1 MNTTNQSRLE
11 NTLIDTSHWKLT
23 TSDDSIATL
32 HFDVADSSTN
42 VLSAQALDQFEQILT
57 QLKDE
62 PATGLMIVSDK
73 SSGFIAGADITE
85 FTTIQNEQEAL
96 KLIQRGQRI
105 FDLLEAL
112 TIPTVCLIDGF
123 CVGGGLE
130 LALACDYRIATDQP
144 RTRIGLP
151 EVKLGIHPG
160 FGGSMRLNRLIG
172 AIDAMSLMLAGRA
185 VDARQAR
192 RLGIVD
198 YAVTPRHLQTA
209 GLNILHN
216 KPAPKRAGKLKALAS
231 HNLVRPLMAW
241 QFRKQVAK
249 QAAKQHYPAPY
260 ALIDVWQHHAGNDRA
275 MLDAE
280 AISAAQLIVTDT
292 SKNLVRV
299 FMLQERLKSLG
310 KQTSKITDTGQRR
323 LHVIGAGTMGG
334 DIASWCALRD
344 YTVTLQDRESQ
355 FIAPAIKRASQLF
368 KRKLKPARLATAA
381 MDRVQPD
388 LTGIGIEDANVIIE
402 AIVEN
407 AQIKQTLFKD
417 IEARCPADAILA
429 TNTSSIPLETLNQVL
444 KQPERLVGIHFF
456 NPVAKMQLVE
466 VVSAQNTNADVV
478 ARAAAFVRSIDRLP
492 LPVKSSPG
500 FLINRILMPYLLE
513 AVELLS
519 ENVAAETIDKTA
531 TDFGMPMGPILLADT
546 VGLDIC
552 LSVANILADQLGM
565 RVPPVL
571 SETVEQGHLGKK
583 SGQGFYQYKQ
593 GKPQKKSAKQLSV
606 PNDEKQSEIED
617 RLILRLL
624 NECIACLREGVVED
638 ADLLDAGM
646 IFATG
651 FAPFTGG
658 PMQYLETRGRDAV
671 LQRLLKLEEKFGERF
686 RPDAGWQKS

>member
-11 NTLIDTSHWKLT
+11 NTLKETSHWKLVIG
-23 TSDDSIATL
+23 DDNIATL

-42 VLSAQALDQFEQILT
+42 VLSAQALDEFEQILK

-62 PATGLMIVSDK
+62 PAKGLMIVSDK
-73 SSGFIAGADITE
+73 SSGFIAGADISE
-85 FTTIQNEQEAL
+85 FTTIKNEDEAL

-105 FDLLEAL
+105 FDQLEAL
-112 TIPTVCLIDGF
+112 TIPTVSLIDGF

-130 LALACDYRIATDQP
+130 LVLACDYRIATDQP

-172 AIDAMSLMLAGRA
+172 AMAAMSLMLIGRT
-185 VDARQAR
+185 VSARQAR

-198 YAVTPRHLQTA
+198 YAVAKRHLQTA
-209 GLNILHN
+209 GLNILQT
-216 KPAPKRAGKLKALAS
+216 KPAPKRAGKLKALVS

-249 QAAKQHYPAPY
+249 VAAKQHYPAPY
-260 ALIDVWQHHAGNDRA
+260 ALIDVWQSHASDDRA

-280 AISAAQLIVTDT
+280 AKSAAQLIVTDT

-310 KQTSKITDTGQRR
+310 KQASAVAKTDQHR

-344 YTVTLQDRESQ
+344 YTVTLQDREPQ
-355 FIAPAIKRASQLF
+355 FIAPAITRASQLF

-388 LTGIGIEDANVIIE
+388 LTGKGIEDANVIIE

-429 TNTSSIPLETLNQVL
+429 TNTSSIPLETLSQVL

-478 ARAAAFVRSIDRLP
+478 SRAAAFVRSIDRLP

-513 AVELLS
+513 AIELLS
-519 ENVAAETIDKTA
+519 ESVAAETIDKVA

-552 LSVANILADQLGM
+552 LSVANILADQLNM

-571 SETVEQGHLGKK
+571 NETVEQGHLGKK

-593 GKPQKKSAKQLSV
+593 GKPQKKSAKQLKS
-606 PNDEKQSEIED
+606 PDDEKRSEIED

-624 NECIACLREGVVED
+624 NECIASLREGVVED

-658 PMQYLETRGRDAV
+658 PMQYMETRGRDAV
-671 LQRLLKLEEKFGERF
+671 LQRLSELEDKFGERF
-686 RPDAGWQKS
+686 KPDAGW

>member
-1 MNTTNQSRLE
+1 
-11 NTLIDTSHWKLT
+11 
-23 TSDDSIATL
+23 
-32 HFDVADSSTN
+32 
-42 VLSAQALDQFEQILT
+42 
-57 QLKDE
+57 
-62 PATGLMIVSDK
+62 
-73 SSGFIAGADITE
+73 
-85 FTTIQNEQEAL
+85 
-96 KLIQRGQRI
+96 
-105 FDLLEAL
+105 
-112 TIPTVCLIDGF
+112 
-123 CVGGGLE
+123 
-130 LALACDYRIATDQP
+130 
-144 RTRIGLP
+144 
-151 EVKLGIHPG
+151 
-160 FGGSMRLNRLIG
+160 MRLNRLIG
-172 AIDAMSLMLAGRA
+172 AIDGMSLMLAGRTLA
-185 VDARQAR
+185 ARQASR
-192 RLGIVD
+192 VGMID
-198 YAVTPRHLQTA
+198 YAVPSRHLYTA
-209 GLNILHN
+209 GLTIVKT
-216 KPAPKRAGKLKALAS
+216 KPKPRRAGNLKALAS
-231 HNLVRPLMAW
+231 HSLIRPLLAW

-260 ALIDVWQHHAGNDRA
+260 ALIDVWQRYANDDRA

-280 AISAAQLIVTDT
+280 AKSAAQLIVTNT

-299 FMLQERLKSLG
+299 FLLQERLKSLG
-310 KQTSKITDTGQRR
+310 KTGSKSTKPTQRR

-344 YTVTLQDRESQ
+344 YTVTLQDREPQ
-355 FIAPAIKRASQLF
+355 FIAPAFKRAAQLF

-381 MDRVQPD
+381 MDRIHPD
-388 LTGIGIEDANVIIE
+388 LEGAGVDDANIIIE

-407 AQIKQTLFKD
+407 AEIKQTLFKD
-417 IEARCPADAILA
+417 IESRCPEDAILA

-478 ARAAAFVRSIDRLP
+478 SKAAAFVRSIDRLP

-519 ENVAAETIDKTA
+519 EGVAAETIDKTA

-552 LSVANILADQLGM
+552 LSVAGILAEQLGM
-565 RVPPVL
+565 QVPVVL
-571 SETVEQGHLGKK
+571 NEKVEQSHLGKK

-593 GKPQKKSAKQLSV
+593 GKPQKKSAKQLVQPS
-606 PNDEKQSEIED
+606 DEKQTEIED

-624 NECIACLREGVVED
+624 NECIACLREEVVED

-651 FAPFTGG
+651 FAPFRGG
-658 PMQYLETRGRDAV
+658 PMQYMETRGRDAV
-671 LQRLLKLEEKFGERF
+671 LQRLTVLEEKFGERF
-686 RPDAGWQKS
+686 KPDSGW

>member
-11 NTLIDTSHWKLT
+11 NTLLETSHWKLT
-23 TSDDSIATL
+23 IGNDSIATL

-42 VLSAQALDQFEQILT
+42 VLSAQALDEFEQILT
-57 QLKDE
+57 QLKDQ
-62 PATGLMIVSDK
+62 PAKGLMIVSDK
-73 SSGFIAGADITE
+73 PSGFIAGADISE
-85 FTTIQNEQEAL
+85 FTTIKNEDEAL
-96 KLIQRGQRI
+96 QLIQRGQRI
-105 FDLLEAL
+105 FDQLEAL
-112 TIPTVCLIDGF
+112 TIPTVSLIDGF

-130 LALACDYRIATDQP
+130 LVLACDYRIATDQP

-172 AIDAMSLMLAGRA
+172 AMAAMSLMLTGRT

-198 YAVTPRHLQTA
+198 YAVAPRHLQTA
-209 GLNILHN
+209 GLNILQT

-249 QAAKQHYPAPY
+249 HATKQHYPAPY
-260 ALIDVWQHHAGNDRA
+260 ALIDVWQHHASDDRA

-280 AISAAQLIVTDT
+280 AKSAAQLIVTDT

-310 KQTSKITDTGQRR
+310 KQKLALAKTDQHR

-344 YTVTLQDRESQ
+344 YTVTLQDREPQ
-355 FIAPAIKRASQLF
+355 FIAPALKRASQLF

-388 LTGIGIEDANVIIE
+388 LTGKGIEDANVIIE

-417 IEARCPADAILA
+417 IEARCPEDAILA

-478 ARAAAFVRSIDRLP
+478 SRAAAFVRSIDRLP

-519 ENVAAETIDKTA
+519 EGVAAETIDKVA

-552 LSVANILADQLGM
+552 LSVANILAEQLGM
-565 RVPPVL
+565 RVPSVL
-571 SETVEQGHLGKK
+571 NETVGQGHLGKK

-593 GKPQKKSAKQLSV
+593 GKPQKKSAKQLKSLD
-606 PNDEKQSEIED
+606 DEKRSEIED

-624 NECIACLREGVVED
+624 NESIACLREGVVED

-658 PMQYLETRGRDAV
+658 PMRYLESRGRSTV
-671 LQRLLKLEEKFGERF
+671 LQRLLELEEKFGERF
-686 RPDAGWQKS
+686 QPDSGWQQ

>member
-11 NTLIDTSHWKLT
+11 NALFETSHWKLAIG
-23 TSDDSIATL
+23 DDNIATL

-42 VLSAQALDQFEQILT
+42 VLSAQALDEFEQILT
-57 QLKDE
+57 QLNDE
-62 PATGLMIVSDK
+62 PAKGLMIVSDK
-73 SSGFIAGADITE
+73 SSGFIAGADISE
-85 FTTIQNEQEAL
+85 FTTINNEDEAL

-105 FDLLEAL
+105 FDQLEAL
-112 TIPTVCLIDGF
+112 TIPTVSLIDGF

-130 LALACDYRIATDQP
+130 LVLACDYRIATDQP

-172 AIDAMSLMLAGRA
+172 AIDAMSLMLTGRT

-198 YAVTPRHLQTA
+198 YAVAKRHLQTA
-209 GLNILHN
+209 GLNILQT

-249 QAAKQHYPAPY
+249 VAAKKHYPAPY
-260 ALIDVWQHHAGNDRA
+260 ALIDVWQHHASDDRA

-280 AISAAQLIVTDT
+280 AKSAAQLIVTDT

-310 KQTSKITDTGQRR
+310 KQTSTVAKADQRR

-344 YTVTLQDRESQ
+344 YTVTLQDREPQ

-388 LTGIGIEDANVIIE
+388 LTGKGIEDANVIIE

-466 VVSAQNTNADVV
+466 VVSAQNTHADVV
-478 ARAAAFVRSIDRLP
+478 SKAAAFVRSIDRLP

-519 ENVAAETIDKTA
+519 EGVAAETIDKVA
-531 TDFGMPMGPILLADT
+531 TNFGMPMGPILLADT

-552 LSVANILADQLGM
+552 LSVANILAEQLNM

-571 SETVEQGHLGKK
+571 NETVEREHLGKK

-593 GKPQKKSAKQLSV
+593 GKPQKKSAKQLKSLD
-606 PNDEKQSEIED
+606 DEKHSEIED

-624 NECIACLREGVVED
+624 NESIACLREGVVED

-658 PMQYLETRGRDAV
+658 PMHYLESRGHDAV
-671 LQRLLKLEEKFGERF
+671 LQRLSELEEKFGERF
-686 RPDAGWQKS
+686 QPDAGWQRA

>member
-11 NTLIDTSHWKLT
+11 NTLKETNHWKLT
-23 TSDDSIATL
+23 ISDDSIASL
-32 HFDVADSSTN
+32 HFDTADSSTN
-42 VLSAQALDQFEQILT
+42 VLSAQALDEFEQMLLHV
-57 QLKDE
+57 QDA
-62 PATGLMIVSDK
+62 PAKGLMIVSDK
-73 SSGFIAGADITE
+73 PSGFIAGADISE
-85 FTTIQNEQEAL
+85 FTTIKNEDEAL
-96 KLIQRGQRI
+96 TLIQRGQRI
-105 FDLLEAL
+105 FDQLEAL
-112 TIPTVCLIDGF
+112 TIPTVSLIDGF

-130 LALACDYRIATDQP
+130 LVLACDYRIATDQP
-144 RTRIGLP
+144 HTRIGLP

-172 AIDAMSLMLAGRA
+172 AMAAMSLMLTGRT

-198 YAVTPRHLQTA
+198 YAVAPRHLLTA
-209 GLNILHN
+209 GLNILQT
-216 KPAPKRAGKLKALAS
+216 KPVPKRAGKLKALAS
-231 HNLVRPLMAW
+231 HNLVRPLMAG

-249 QAAKQHYPAPY
+249 HAAKQHYPAPY
-260 ALIDVWQHHAGNDRA
+260 ALIDVWQSHASDDRA

-280 AISAAQLIVTDT
+280 AKSAAQLIVTDT

-310 KQTSKITDTGQRR
+310 KQTSAVAKTDQRR

-344 YTVTLQDRESQ
+344 YTVTLQDREPQ

-388 LTGIGIEDANVIIE
+388 LTGKGIEDANVIIE

-466 VVSAQNTNADVV
+466 VVAAQNTNTDVV
-478 ARAAAFVRSIDRLP
+478 SKAAAFVRSIDRLP

-519 ENVAAETIDKTA
+519 EGVTAETIDKVA

-552 LSVANILADQLGM
+552 LSVANILAEQLDM
-565 RVPPVL
+565 RVPSVL
-571 SETVEQGHLGKK
+571 NETVEQGHLGKK

-593 GKPQKKSAKQLSV
+593 GKPQKKSAKQIET
-606 PNDEKQSEIED
+606 PDNKKRSEIED

-624 NECIACLREGVVED
+624 NESIACLREGVVED

-651 FAPFTGG
+651 FSPFTGG
-658 PMQYLETRGRDAV
+658 PMHYLETRGRDAV
-671 LQRLLKLEEKFGERF
+671 LQRLSELEEKFGERF
-686 RPDAGWQKS
+686 QPDAGWAHS